1 MAKIVG
7 TKGKDKLFGTPFSD
21 LMLGLGFGD
30 QLFGYGGAD
39 TLRGGDGADR
49 LDGGSGH
56 DALYGNAGND
66 KILGGTGNDTAGGD
80 LGNDTIWGGAGHDKV
95 RGGEGR
101 DNLAGQAG
109 NDSLYG
115 GTGNDTLNGGE
126 GHDSLAG
133 DGGDDLLS
141 GGAGRD
147 TLAGGAGL
155 DTLLGGEGDDLFL
168 LLGDLDVIA
177 GGAGNDMISYA
188 AYNGA
193 TLALALEADNSVSTG
208 LRETV
213 TGVEGII
220 GSAQQDFITLRASG
234 WAIGGGGSDQLSSGF
249 VFGGGSITTNLR
261 GDDGNDVLQ
270 GGRDLGSNL
279 INNDRFWIQLGRGF
293 DTIQFFAHGQDQI
306 VVSAAA
312 FNVVGQPGLTLPVEY
327 FGSSSDPF
335 AATNNER
342 LIFETDTHMLWAD
355 LDGRGS
361 KYASELV
368 AILPQ
373 SLTLTAGDFIVAA

>member
-21 LMLGLGFGD
+21 LMLGLDFGD

-56 DALYGNAGND
+56 DALSCGAGND
-66 KILGGTGNDTAGGD
+66 TVVGGGGNDKLWGEAGNDALWGGLGHDTARGGDGHDKLSGQTGND
-80 LGNDTIWGGAGHDKV
+80 
-95 RGGEGR
+95 R
-101 DNLAGQAG
+101 
-109 NDSLYG
+109 LYG
-115 GTGNDTLNGGE
+115 GNGNDTLNGG
-126 GHDSLAG
+126 GGNDLLMG
-133 DGGDDLLS
+133 DGGGDLLS
-141 GGAGRD
+141 SGAGHD
-147 TLAGGAGL
+147 TLSGGAGL
-155 DTLLGGEGDDLFL
+155 DTLDGGEGDDLFL
-168 LLGDLDVIA
+168 LTGDHDVIA
-177 GGAGNDMISYA
+177 GGAGNDLVSYA
-188 AYNGA
+188 AYTGPV
-193 TLALALEADNSVSTG
+193 LALALEADNSVSTG

-220 GSAQQDFITLRASG
+220 GSAQQDFVTLRANG
-234 WAIGGGGSDQLSSGF
+234 WAIGGGGSDQLGSGF
-249 VFGGGSITTNLR
+249 VFGGIGITANLQ
-261 GDDGNDVLQ
+261 GDDGNDTLL
-270 GGRDLGSNL
+270 GGRDLGLNL
-279 INNDRFWIQLGRGF
+279 INNDRFWIQYGHGF
-293 DTIQFFAHGQDQI
+293 DTIQYFAHGQDSI

-342 LIFETDTHMLWAD
+342 LIFETDTHMLWVD

-361 KYASELV
+361 KYGSELV